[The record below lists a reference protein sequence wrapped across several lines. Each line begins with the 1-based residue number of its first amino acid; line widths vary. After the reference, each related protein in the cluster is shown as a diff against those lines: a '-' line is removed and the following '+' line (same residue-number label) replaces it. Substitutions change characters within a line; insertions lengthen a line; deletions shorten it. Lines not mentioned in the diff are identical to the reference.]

1 MREIGQI
8 LTQCISSGCKATC
21 CRTQT
26 SPLLWGDRRKHIC
39 GGGHC
44 CIYCTLGFP
53 NSSAGLSGSAPAWDS
68 VHDPKNDI
76 SASSDHLNLFVLRVF
91 IKLKKKLFL
100 DQTLRNNTHSRPPD
114 LQTMEYS
121 LVLPYGAFIQA
132 WPSKWVTKPLFRGI
146 SICFQLQMNTVK
158 KLNLQFALKKLIY
171 HLITPL
177 LRWGERRQSPSSNSI
192 VLSV

>member
-114 LQTMEYS
+114 HGIQPCTALWGIYS
-121 LVLPYGAFIQA
+121 SL
-132 WPSKWVTKPLFRGI
+132 
-146 SICFQLQMNTVK
+146 
-158 KLNLQFALKKLIY
+158 ALKMGHQASLPRY
-171 HLITPL
+171 FYL
-177 LRWGERRQSPSSNSI
+177 LSI
-192 VLSV
+192 ANEHCKKT